1 MSERGAVPFHDSF
14 CRVMPVCSTGA
25 VRVNPRAGSRRT
37 RLENLIDHQF
47 DLPERVWDAA
57 SAVFAANATGDAQ
70 VFLRSP
76 AATGTWNRI
85 ERPIL
90 EYLGNARIIIR

>member
-1 MSERGAVPFHDSF
+1 MTHSVESCLCV
-14 CRVMPVCSTGA
+14 
-25 VRVNPRAGSRRT
+25 PRARSGSILGQTVGGRV
-37 RLENLIDHQF
+37 LNLIDHQF

-76 AATGTWNRI
+76 AATGTGNRI